1 MKRYTFS
8 ISFVTLGLYA
18 FTVTAAA
25 QTAPITEDFFKINY
39 FSNNG
44 VAGAPDAT
52 VRIDNP
58 GSPIAEVGDAVT
70 ADDGIGSGD
79 INLCAMIYV
88 FDNDQQLSECC
99 GCLVTPD
106 GLRTLS
112 VTHNLS
118 SNPLTGTVSNNGVI
132 KIVSTPPDDDPCNP
146 AILYKPTPTI
156 RAWASHIE
164 NKVGTAYPITETPFT
179 DATLGE
185 AELVGNL
192 IEQCEF
198 AVKLGSG
205 QGICSC
211 GTGD

>member
-1 MKRYTFS
+1 MKRHMLT
-8 ISFVTLGLYA
+8 ISLVILGLCVVA
-18 FTVTAAA
+18 VHAAA
-25 QTAPITEDFFKINY
+25 QDDQDVFKINY

-58 GSPIAEVGDAVT
+58 GSPTTVVLEPDVPI
-70 ADDGIGSGD
+70 DGTGGVD
-79 INLCAMIYV
+79 LCAMIYV

-112 VTHNLS
+112 VGHNLTN
-118 SNPLTGTVSNNGVI
+118 NPLTGVVSNNGVV
-132 KIVSTPPDDDPCNP
+132 KIVSAFPNNSPCDPTSGFKLAP
-146 AILYKPTPTI
+146 AI
-156 RAWASHIE
+156 RAWASHVQ

-179 DATLGE
+179 NADLSE
-185 AELVGNL
+185 QELSFNL
-192 IEQCEF
+192 IEQCSF
-198 AVKLGSG
+198 AQRLGSG
-205 QGICSC
+205 HAVCSC

>member
-1 MKRYTFS
+1 MKRHFA
-8 ISFVTLGLYA
+8 ISLILALCVLA
-18 FTVTAAA
+18 ASAAA
-25 QTAPITEDFFKINY
+25 QDTPPGVFQQDYFKINY

-58 GSPIAEVGDAVT
+58 GSPILDSVSAEIAT
-70 ADDGIGSGD
+70 TGD

-112 VTHNLS
+112 VSHNLTN
-118 SNPLTGTVSNNGVI
+118 NPLTGTVSNNGVL
-132 KIVSTPPDDDPCNP
+132 KIVSAEQNNVNVRCDPTSP
-146 AILYKPTPTI
+146 FEAVPTI
-156 RAWASHIE
+156 RAWASHVQ
-164 NKVGTAYPITETPFT
+164 NKVGTAYPITETAFT
-179 DATLGE
+179 DATLSD
-185 AELVGNL
+185 AELSFNL
-192 IEQCEF
+192 QEQCSF
-198 AVKLGSG
+198 AQRLGSG
-205 QGICSC
+205 HAVCSC